1 MNPTTENGSPDWVR
15 SRVVFDISPPPRRR
29 QSIGGRGLHSADKGG
44 ASYSPPGH
52 PPGGTTWSP
61 STSRPSLPPH
71 PAYPRKEKTVPSSL
85 YRLASGPC
93 HYTHNTI
100 NSRFPT
106 VFRFIFIFLTPPP
119 EFFFLNHKFHYR
131 AMTRKKSNKSFDL
144 FFIWIKINRFRYRWC
159 TAVRDPILVRRITVS
174 LACSFTGRFSKSS
187 REANYSAQLSIGSV
201 LVMIRSQTFTVR
213 SYSAI
218 VRHV

>member
-15 SRVVFDISPPPRRR
+15 SRVVFDISPPPPRRR

-44 ASYSPPGH
+44 ASYPPPGH

-119 EFFFLNHKFHYR
+119 NFFSWIINFTTARWPEKSRISRLICFSSELKLIGFGTDGVLPFG
-131 AMTRKKSNKSFDL
+131 TRYL
-144 FFIWIKINRFRYRWC
+144 W
-159 TAVRDPILVRRITVS
+159 
-174 LACSFTGRFSKSS
+174 G
-187 REANYSAQLSIGSV
+187 E
-201 LVMIRSQTFTVR
+201 
-213 SYSAI
+213 
-218 VRHV
+218 